1 MFDGSPPS
9 IGFSLGLA
17 DVGTGGGVSPRL
29 SIIDTILATYA
40 LGRIL
45 EGSSPPVL
53 LVLELESSLEL
64 SPLTGLLLLLLL
76 LLAPGW
82 DATGGFGFLGKIA
95 GKFFEFWLKFFS
107 LLL

>member
-76 LLAPGW
+76 LAPAW
-82 DATGGFGFLGKIA
+82 DATGGFGFFE

>member
-9 IGFSLGLA
+9 TGFSLGLA

-76 LLAPGW
+76 LAPAW
-82 DATGGFGFLGKIA
+82 DATGGFGFLGKIE